1 MPFVVVEN
9 PEIVTISYRQ
19 TKGDQDYGSCLWA
32 RFNFDTKRYH
42 LSIESDCGS
51 YGNGWC
57 PTPDHETFLHLCSRF
72 DEGYLLDK
80 IDNRRVVDGEATY
93 KALMEYLED
102 YDSIAFEALSEIKR
116 EELENAC
123 RTNRTADG
131 VMHDVLNDLDDTAFP
146 SCISMYDIACCIEM
160 TYPRGA
166 KKVVQIFKDYIQPEL
181 RKISGYKVVSNAE
194 NHNKTG

>member
-1 MPFVVVEN
+1 MPTVKIEK
-9 PEIVTISYRQ
+9 PEIITVAYRQ
-19 TKGDQDYGSCLWA
+19 RKEDADYRSCLWA
-32 RFNFDTKRYH
+32 RFYFDTKHYH

-51 YGNGWC
+51 YGYGWC

-80 IDNRRVVDGEATY
+80 ISSRTIVDGEATY

-102 YDSIAFEALSEIKR
+102 YDSFAFEALSEEHR
-116 EELENAC
+116 DELENAC
-123 RTNRTADG
+123 RTNRTADD
-131 VMHDVLNDLDDTAFP
+131 VMRAVLDELDGTAFP

-166 KKVVQIFKDYIQPEL
+166 KKVAQIYQDHIMP
-181 RKISGYKVVSNAE
+181 VV
-194 NHNKTG
+194 KTLMKEEV

>member
-1 MPFVVVEN
+1 MPRIVHEE
-9 PEIVTISYRQ
+9 PEIVTISYHQ
-19 TKGDQDYGSCLWA
+19 TRDDADYGSCLWA
-32 RFNFDTKRYH
+32 RFNFDVKHYH

-72 DEGYLLDK
+72 DAGYLLDK
-80 IDNRRVVDGEATY
+80 IDNMSVVDGEATY

-102 YDSIAFEALSEIKR
+102 YDSFAFDALSEVKR

-123 RTNRTADG
+123 CWNKTADD
-131 VMHDVLNDLDDTAFP
+131 VMRDVLDDLDDTEFP

-166 KKVVQIFKDYIQPEL
+166 KKIAEIFKDHIQPIL
-181 RKISGYKVVSNAE
+181 REMEKECGL
-194 NHNKTG
+194 

>member
-1 MPFVVVEN
+1 MAIVKVEK
-9 PEIVTISYRQ
+9 PEIITVSFRQ
-19 TKGDQDYGSCLWA
+19 ERGDKDYGSCLWA
-32 RFNFDTKRYH
+32 RFNFDTKHYH

-51 YGNGWC
+51 YGNGWY

-72 DEGYLLDK
+72 DEWYLLDK
-80 IDNRRVVDGEATY
+80 IDNRSVVDGEATY

-102 YDSIAFEALSEIKR
+102 YDSFAFEALSEMQR

-123 RTNRTADG
+123 RCNRTADDA
-131 VMHDVLNDLDDTAFP
+131 MRNILDDLDGTAFP

-166 KKVVQIFKDYIQPEL
+166 KKIAQIFLDHIQPVIRTLQED
-181 RKISGYKVVSNAE
+181 
-194 NHNKTG
+194 T

>member
-1 MPFVVVEN
+1 MPRIVHEE
-9 PEIVTISYRQ
+9 PEIVTISYHQ
-19 TKGDQDYGSCLWA
+19 TRDDADYGSCLWA
-32 RFNFDTKRYH
+32 RFNFDVKHYH

-80 IDNRRVVDGEATY
+80 IDNRSVVDGEATY

-102 YDSIAFEALSEIKR
+102 YDSFAFEELSEIKR

-123 RTNRTADG
+123 HHNRTADDA
-131 VMHDVLNDLDDTAFP
+131 MQNILDDLEETAFP
-146 SCISMYDIACCIEM
+146 SSISMYDIACCIEM

-166 KKVVQIFKDYIQPEL
+166 KKIAQIFKDYIQPEL
-181 RKISGYKVVSNAE
+181 RMLSGYKEAKN
-194 NHNKTG
+194 T

>member
-1 MPFVVVEN
+1 MPRIVHEE
-9 PEIVTISYRQ
+9 PAIVTISYRQ
-19 TKGDQDYGSCLWA
+19 TRDDADYGSCLWA
-32 RFNFDTKRYH
+32 RFNFDVKRYH
-42 LSIESDCGS
+42 LSIESDCGR
-51 YGNGWC
+51 YGNGWY

-80 IDNRRVVDGEATY
+80 IDNRSVVDGDATY

-102 YDSIAFEALSEIKR
+102 YDPVAFEAMSEIKR

-123 RTNRTADG
+123 RCNKTADD
-131 VMHDVLNDLDDTAFP
+131 VMRDVLDNLDDTAFP
-146 SCISMYDIACCIEM
+146 SCISVYDIACCIEM

-181 RKISGYKVVSNAE
+181 RKMSGYKIQGESV
-194 NHNKTG
+194 